1 MDTSAR
7 GGQTAAGA
15 IATGQAPAGPAG
27 SAATGQVP
35 AGTAAT
41 GHASSAEGIAL
52 PLSVDKTR
60 STSLPDQLTQELRRL
75 ISEGALRPGDV
86 VPSSRRLAKHLG
98 ISRGSVET
106 AYAQLAVE
114 GFLVTAERSTT
125 RINPD
130 LPTAPEAAHRRP
142 RVPDSPR
149 RRLRNYVDLRPG
161 FGGDDPL
168 REPAF
173 RRAWRDSLDVDPG
186 PVDPLGQ
193 PDARWAIADYLRLSR
208 GMAVDPDEIIL
219 TSGSRDGLRLLLS
232 LGIDGRIAVENPGF
246 PGLRQAMTDQEL
258 VPLDITQ
265 GAPIPSHVSAA
276 VVTPNHQFPHGTP
289 MPVDQRVRL
298 LSWAS
303 ESGIILVEDDYD
315 SEARFTRTVL
325 PTLFDLASTT
335 GGAAEVVHI
344 GTFSTLLTSA
354 VSTGYLIARGEIA
367 GRLMALRTALGPAYS
382 PILQMAI
389 ASYLGS
395 GGLRRRIS
403 RGRRRLRAAEEV
415 VADIGP
421 IPGLVHDGRTLVIE
435 TTEADAQHLLRDLSD
450 QGILVASLARGWT
463 GGDEVRHGV
472 VIAHSNVEA
481 SVLREALGTV
491 QKLLSRMQ
499 S

>member
-1 MDTSAR
+1 MDSTSQDR
-7 GGQTAAGA
+7 KQ
-15 IATGQAPAGPAG
+15 
-27 SAATGQVP
+27 
-35 AGTAAT
+35 
-41 GHASSAEGIAL
+41 AEGIAL
-52 PLSVDKTR
+52 PMNVDKGLPTP
-60 STSLPDQLTQELRRL
+60 LPDQLTQELRRL
-75 ISEGALRPGDV
+75 ISEGTLRPGDA

-114 GFLVTAERSTT
+114 GFLIAAERSATL
-125 RINPD
+125 INPD
-130 LPTAPEAAHRRP
+130 LPAASRTPHPRHRI
-142 RVPDSPR
+142 PDSPR

-173 RRAWRDSLDVDPG
+173 RRAWRESLDVDPG
-186 PVDPLGQ
+186 PIDPLGQ
-193 PDARWAIADYLRLSR
+193 PRARWAIADYLRLAR

-232 LGIDGRIAVENPGF
+232 TGISGSIAVENPGF
-246 PGLRQAMTDQEL
+246 PGLRQAMTDQHL
-258 VPLDITQ
+258 VPLDTASSSS
-265 GAPIPSHVSAA
+265 APTEVGAA

-289 MPVDQRVRL
+289 MPVDQRARL
-298 LSWAS
+298 LDWAAR
-303 ESGIILVEDDYD
+303 GDALLVEDDYD

-325 PTLFDLASTT
+325 PTLFDLASST
-335 GGAAEVVHI
+335 GSAARVVHI

-354 VSTGYLIARGEIA
+354 VSTGYVIARGETSE
-367 GRLMALRTALGPAYS
+367 RLMSMRTALGPAFS

-415 VADIGP
+415 VAEIGP

-435 TTEADAQHLLRDLSD
+435 TTQEQAERLLRQLADR
-450 QGILVASLARGWT
+450 GILVASLARGWT
-463 GGDEVRHGV
+463 GGDEVRHGL

-481 SVLREALGTV
+481 TVLQEALGEVKT
-491 QKLLSRMQ
+491 LLSRMQ